1 MTDPIP
7 ILKRSPLFR
16 DLPEGFLRETLLPLG
31 AERRFAKNEAL
42 ITEGERVDWFGVV
55 LTGRV
60 QVVQLFASGNSSLM
74 ENLLPSWAVGVDLVF
89 TRSRRAPYSAAAGL
103 PSAVLAFPARV
114 LTGEDVLPEAERL
127 LVWRGLLELLSQANM
142 RKHNRLA
149 MLAQRGLR
157 DRIATYLSLQATR
170 REEDSFQI
178 SFSREELADFL
189 CVNRS
194 ALSHELSLME
204 QEGLIRFRKNR
215 FTLLGP
221 EEKTEPAPAGAD
233 EKGRS

>member
-7 ILKRSPLFR
+7 ILKCSPLFR
-16 DLPEGFLRETLLPLG
+16 DLPEAVVRDTLLPLG
-31 AERRFAKNEAL
+31 TERRFAKNEAL
-42 ITEGERVDWFGVV
+42 ITEGERVDWFGIV

-60 QVVQLFASGNSSLM
+60 QVVQLFANGSSSLM

-89 TRSRRAPYSAAAGL
+89 TRSRRAPYSAAAGS

-127 LVWRGLLELLSQANM
+127 LVWRSLLAFLSQANM

-149 MLAQRGLR
+149 MLSQRGLR
-157 DRIATYLSLQATR
+157 DRITTYLTLQATR

-215 FTLLGP
+215 FVLLGQGP
-221 EEKTEPAPAGAD
+221 ESPRTSTDPD
-233 EKGRS
+233 EKGRV